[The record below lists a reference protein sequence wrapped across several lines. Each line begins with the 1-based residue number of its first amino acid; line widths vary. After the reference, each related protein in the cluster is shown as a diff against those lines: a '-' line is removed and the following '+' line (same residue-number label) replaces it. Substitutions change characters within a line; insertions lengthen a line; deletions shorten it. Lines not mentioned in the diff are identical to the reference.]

1 MEAMEKRKKAGGESS
16 LGLWLDFVWECKG
29 ALLLYGLTVFLFMAV
44 GALYRMEQVSRLL
57 YAIPLSAFFWLAAGF
72 FAGKRYVAKRR
83 ELLLA
88 GENLEQLGT
97 VEWNP
102 DLWREKRKPLEG
114 AYEGLIEAMEELR
127 KRKQSLEEEAQTAR
141 GDYYLMWAHQIKTP
155 IAAMKLLL
163 GGETIGSRE
172 RFLLKEE
179 LFKTEQYVEMVLH
192 YQRLESM
199 GQDLVLQECD
209 LYTLLKQAVKK
220 YAVLFINKGIR
231 LQLSEMRLSVLTD
244 EKWLGFCIE
253 QILSN
258 SIKYTAPATGCISI
272 YLWEQEP
279 HTLVVED
286 NGIGIR
292 PEDLPR
298 IFERGFTGY
307 NGRMDKKST
316 GIGLYLCRQIL
327 DRLGNQIRVESRENQ
342 GTRVYLSL
350 YQTKENKD

>member
-1 MEAMEKRKKAGGESS
+1 MDVQKCVRTGDIDEVGDSSHCTFFEMLGNWS
-16 LGLWLDFVWECKG
+16 LGDYFKQESIAYSWE
-29 ALLLYGLTVFLFMAV
+29 F
-44 GALYRMEQVSRLL
+44 
-57 YAIPLSAFFWLAAGF
+57 
-72 FAGKRYVAKRR
+72 
-83 ELLLA
+83 
-88 GENLEQLGT
+88 
-97 VEWNP
+97 
-102 DLWREKRKPLEG
+102 
-114 AYEGLIEAMEELR
+114 
-127 KRKQSLEEEAQTAR
+127 
-141 GDYYLMWAHQIKTP
+141 
-155 IAAMKLLL
+155 
-163 GGETIGSRE
+163 
-172 RFLLKEE
+172 
-179 LFKTEQYVEMVLH
+179 
-192 YQRLESM
+192 
-199 GQDLVLQECD
+199 
-209 LYTLLKQAVKK
+209 
-220 YAVLFINKGIR
+220 
-231 LQLSEMRLSVLTD
+231 LTD